1 MPLTLSPLY
10 EGTPS
15 RVTTQVFAGINR
27 NLRCSDGEFFDMQN
41 LTSDHVPVLA
51 VRDRRYEP
59 KWNASN
65 PSDVVAGIG
74 AIQNGPTKGVAWI
87 EGKVLRLGEEEID
100 LEPYGFD
107 VKTEKTIVRLGAYL
121 VIVPDMIFVNT
132 VKSEDRGNI
141 EDRLSLK
148 ECDVFLAVMDYEGNK
163 PEYAGKHAPEVPR
176 EGMIWLDTSSEEGIV
191 FKKYQKKSED
201 VSGEQI
207 SDWEWKETDQTNGL
221 LWLDA
226 SNPSSPQLK
235 KYAKETNEWYQVE
248 SYLFI
253 EFRNNGEIRE
263 VNMKTALRRGDAIR
277 ISGIREAESE
287 KDKGRKV
294 VQKVTEKLG
303 EEETTVMNFS
313 IFGIMTDRERT
324 IEKVPVTIE
333 RVIPMLDFV
342 CEAGNRLWGCKYG
355 EDQYGNFV
363 NEIYC
368 SARGDMTRWIQGE
381 STDDDSPVTF
391 SIGVDGAWTGCIN
404 YNGYP
409 TFFKQNSMHRVSGF
423 GASGFSLQDTPC
435 MGVQPGAAR
444 SLAVVNNALF
454 YKTNHCI
461 MAYDGSVPVNVSE
474 NLGRLSKYNSAVGG
488 ACGGK
493 YYVSMWFTK
502 ADGSVNDPVLMVF
515 DAEKGLWHKEDA
527 EEVESMSSDGD
538 NMFFVSVK
546 RDGGKIE
553 RKIKAVRIPE
563 YVNYE
568 KVDSDEKESPRIQW
582 YAETGVIGL
591 ETPDFKYVSRL
602 SIRLHLDAGA
612 SVRILVQ
619 YDSRDYWKQI
629 VGTETNNMK
638 TVSIPVVPVR
648 CDHMRLRL
656 EGVGG
661 CKIYSITKT
670 IESGEEA

>member
-59 KWNASN
+59 KWNTSN

-74 AIQNGPTKGVAWI
+74 AIQDGATKGVAWI

-100 LEPYGFD
+100 LEEYGFGEG
-107 VKTEKTIVRLGAYL
+107 TEKTIVRLGAYL

-132 VKSEDRGNI
+132 VKLDDRGNI
-141 EDRLSLK
+141 EDRFVLESCTTSLTI
-148 ECDVFLAVMDYEGNK
+148 MDYEGNK
-163 PEYAGKHAPEVPR
+163 PERSDANPPEDPT
-176 EGMIWLDTSSEEGIV
+176 EGMLWLDTTGESGPV
-191 FKKYQKKSED
+191 LKKYA
-201 VSGEQI
+201 
-207 SDWEWKETDQTNGL
+207 KETGEEEAGWKDAELTNGL
-221 LWLDA
+221 LWLDV
-226 SNPSSPQLK
+226 SNESSPQLK

-253 EFRNNGEIRE
+253 ELSTEDGAAPIA
-263 VNMKTALRRGDAIR
+263 MKTALRRGDAIR
-277 ISGIREAESE
+277 VTGIPDTESQ

-294 VQKVTEKLG
+294 VQTVTEKLG

-313 IFGIMTDRERT
+313 LFGIMTVREKE
-324 IEKVPVTIE
+324 IKNAKVTIE

-444 SLAVVNNALF
+444 SMAVVNNALF

-502 ADGSVNDPVLMVF
+502 QDGSVNDPVLMVF

-546 RDGGKIE
+546 REGGKIE
-553 RKIKAVRIPE
+553 RKIKAVRVPE

-568 KVDSDEKESPRIQW
+568 EVDSDEKESSKIQW

-629 VGTETNNMK
+629 AGTETNNMK

>member
-59 KWNASN
+59 KWNTSN

-74 AIQNGPTKGVAWI
+74 AIQDGATKGVAWI

-100 LEPYGFD
+100 LEEYGFEEG
-107 VKTEKTIVRLGAYL
+107 TEKTIVRLGAYL

-132 VKSEDRGNI
+132 VKLDDRGNI
-141 EDRLSLK
+141 EDRFVLES
-148 ECDVFLAVMDYEGNK
+148 CTASMTIMDYEGNK
-163 PEYAGKHAPEVPR
+163 PERSDANPPEDPT
-176 EGMIWLDTSSEEGIV
+176 EGMLWLDTTGESGPV
-191 FKKYQKKSED
+191 LKKYA
-201 VSGEQI
+201 
-207 SDWEWKETDQTNGL
+207 KETEEEEAGWKNAELTNGL

-226 SNPSSPQLK
+226 SNESSPQLK

-253 EFRNNGEIRE
+253 ELSTEDGAAPIA
-263 VNMKTALRRGDAIR
+263 MKTALRRGDAIR
-277 ISGIREAESE
+277 VTGIPDTESQ

-324 IEKVPVTIE
+324 IEKTSVTIE

-502 ADGSVNDPVLMVF
+502 QDGSVNDPALMVF

-553 RKIKAVRIPE
+553 RKIKAVRVPE
-563 YVNYE
+563 FVNYE
-568 KVDSDEKESPRIQW
+568 EVDSDEKESSKIQW

-629 VGTETNNMK
+629 AGTETNNMK

>member
-15 RVTTQVFAGINR
+15 RVMTQVFAGINR
-27 NLRCSDGEFFDMQN
+27 NLRCSDGEFYDMQN

-100 LEPYGFD
+100 LEKYGFEEG
-107 VKTEKTIVRLGAYL
+107 TEKTIVRLGAYL

-132 VKSEDRGNI
+132 VKLDDRGNI
-141 EDRLSLK
+141 EDRFVLESCTASLTI
-148 ECDVFLAVMDYEGNK
+148 MDYEGNK
-163 PEYAGKHAPEVPR
+163 PERSDANPPEDPT
-176 EGMIWLDTSSEEGIV
+176 EGMLWLDTTGESGPV
-191 FKKYQKKSED
+191 LKKYA
-201 VSGEQI
+201 
-207 SDWEWKETDQTNGL
+207 KETEEEEAGWKNAELTNGL

-226 SNPSSPQLK
+226 SNESSPQLK

-253 EFRNNGEIRE
+253 ELSTEDGAAPIA
-263 VNMKTALRRGDAIR
+263 MKTALRRGDAIR
-277 ISGIREAESE
+277 VTGIPDTESQ

-313 IFGIMTDRERT
+313 LFGIMTVREKE
-324 IEKVPVTIE
+324 IKNAKVTIE

-502 ADGSVNDPVLMVF
+502 ADGSVNDPALMVF

-546 RDGGKIE
+546 RGGQTVE

-568 KVDSDEKESPRIQW
+568 KVDSDEKESSKIQW

-629 VGTETNNMK
+629 AGTETNNMK

>member
-59 KWNASN
+59 KWNTSN

-74 AIQNGPTKGVAWI
+74 AIQDGATKGVAWI

-100 LEPYGFD
+100 LEEYGFEEG
-107 VKTEKTIVRLGAYL
+107 TEKTIVRLGAYL

-132 VKSEDRGNI
+132 VKLDDRGNI
-141 EDRLSLK
+141 EDRFVLESCTTSLTI
-148 ECDVFLAVMDYEGNK
+148 MDYEGNK
-163 PEYAGKHAPEVPR
+163 PERSDANPPEDPT
-176 EGMIWLDTSSEEGIV
+176 EGMLWLDTTGESGPV
-191 FKKYQKKSED
+191 LKKYA
-201 VSGEQI
+201 
-207 SDWEWKETDQTNGL
+207 KETGEEEAGWKDAELTNGL
-221 LWLDA
+221 LWLDV
-226 SNPSSPQLK
+226 SNESSPQLK

-253 EFRNNGEIRE
+253 ELSTEDGAAPIA
-263 VNMKTALRRGDAIR
+263 MKTALRRGDAIR
-277 ISGIREAESE
+277 VTGIPDTESQ

-313 IFGIMTDRERT
+313 LFGIMTVREKE
-324 IEKVPVTIE
+324 IKNAKVTIE

-444 SLAVVNNALF
+444 SMAVVNNALF

-502 ADGSVNDPVLMVF
+502 QDGSVNDPVLMVF

-546 RDGGKIE
+546 REGGKIE
-553 RKIKAVRIPE
+553 RKIKAVRVPE

-568 KVDSDEKESPRIQW
+568 EVDSDEKESSKIQW

-629 VGTETNNMK
+629 AGTETNNMK